1 MATLTVW
8 KFDSPDGAARAEAKL
23 LDLARANVVTVQD
36 AATVSWEVGH
46 KKPTTHQLQSTTGS
60 GALGG
65 AFWGLLF
72 GLIFFVPLL
81 GAAIGAA
88 TGALAGSLTDVG
100 IDDEFIRKVREQV
113 TPGSS
118 ALFLLTGH
126 AAIEKVYEALG
137 EQQVELLYTNLS
149 ADQEQTL
156 REAFAEA

>member
-1 MATLTVW
+1 MGTLTVW
-8 KFDSPDGAARAEAKL
+8 KYADPDQAAANLKTLTDLESHGHIEVYDGAVVSWPVGAKKPRTSQLHSTARA
-23 LDLARANVVTVQD
+23 
-36 AATVSWEVGH
+36 
-46 KKPTTHQLQSTTGS
+46 

-65 AFWGLLF
+65 VFWGFLF
-72 GLIFFVPLL
+72 GLLFFVPLL
-81 GAAIGAA
+81 GAALGAA